1 MKKLICALI
10 CVLLVL
16 SVCSCDKL
24 ISKIKDATDT
34 KAADTESAKAPET
47 EDLSNRFVY
56 EGVSVEL
63 PEGFEV
69 KETSG
74 VTTATYKDYPLHAD
88 NITFVK
94 SDDKIS
100 EYSES
105 ALRAEFEKLFGNIG
119 NYSYEKINIGGYE
132 VVVTKLDFEY
142 LGVSMHESIYTCFL
156 NSTSITVTY
165 ASVSGDFDHAF
176 DLSAASLRIEK

>member
-1 MKKLICALI
+1 MKKLICTLI
-10 CVLLVL
+10 CVLLVI

-24 ISKIKDATDT
+24 LKKTGDGTDT
-34 KAADTESAKAPET
+34 NAADTKPAEAPGT

-56 EGVSVEL
+56 DGVSVEL

-74 VTTATYKDYPLHAD
+74 VTMATYKDYPLHAD

-94 SDDKIS
+94 SNDKIS
-100 EYSES
+100 DYTEN
-105 ALRAEFEKLFGNIG
+105 ALRTQFENLFGKIG
-119 NYSYEKINIGGYE
+119 NYSYEKINVGGYE

-142 LGVSMHESIYTCFL
+142 LGVAMHEAIYTCFI
-156 NSTSITVTY
+156 NSTSVTVTY